1 MFCCRKKIIV
11 PFAFLFI
18 FVACGGDS
26 GSNAS
31 NDEPKSSTSA
41 TFTYKTYEGF
51 VAERPCGQSL
61 NGIAA
66 YVSSINEEYL
76 CCYDATSEIWSW
88 LSNQG
93 GSCPVIGKNE
103 FKVSSSSK
111 MEIYSSAEKSSS
123 SNYSLSSSSV
133 LDINGDYFIDNRDD
147 QAYRIVTIGS
157 QTWMAQ
163 NLNYD
168 DENGYCY
175 GNKDENCS
183 QYGRLYYGT
192 NHCPAGWH
200 LPTIDE
206 WNVLIDFVGGASV
219 AGKMLKSA
227 TGWNEFGNGVDAYEF
242 SALPAGSYYARQ
254 SFNAI
259 GDGTVFMADT
269 VKNDSMSVHYV
280 SINGEKDG
288 VSFGGMN
295 KKYMD
300 LPTGTSIRCL
310 KGSSA
315 VDVEKNTSSSS
326 SAAPRSSSSSYS
338 STLIDSR
345 DGQSYKVVKI
355 GKQIWMAQNL
365 NFETDDS
372 YCYDDQEENCA
383 KYGRLYTWTAAMD
396 GEGWFS
402 GDAVGCG
409 DGKKCSPT
417 YPVHGICPTGW
428 HLPSSDEW
436 ETLLTTV
443 GKDNASTVLFSK
455 TGWDGGRNGTD
466 KYGFSAL
473 PAGGKVDFGVY
484 LGAGT
489 DAYFWTSS
497 EKYSSSADVAHLTFG
512 LAIVSDDGKFAGYSV
527 RCIMD

>member
-1 MFCCRKKIIV
+1 MV
-11 PFAFLFI
+11 L
-18 FVACGGDS
+18 ACK
-26 GSNAS
+26 
-31 NDEPKSSTSA
+31 P
-41 TFTYKTYEGF
+41 
-51 VAERPCGQSL
+51 R
-61 NGIAA
+61 
-66 YVSSINEEYL
+66 
-76 CCYDATSEIWSW
+76 EIM
-88 LSNQG
+88 LRYR
-93 GSCPVIGKNE
+93 KNE
-103 FKVSSSSK
+103 FNGSSSSK
-111 MEIYSSAEKSSS
+111 MEIYSSAEERNS

-133 LDINGDYFIDNRDD
+133 LDIDGDNLVDDRDG
-147 QAYRIVTIGS
+147 QVYKIVTIGS

-168 DENGYCY
+168 EENSYCY

-183 QYGRLYYGT
+183 KYGRLYYGA

-206 WNVLIDFVGGASV
+206 WNVLIDFVGGVSV

-227 TGWNEFGNGVDAYEF
+227 SGWNEFGNGTDAYEF

-254 SFNAI
+254 SFSGI
-259 GDGTVFMADT
+259 GDGAVFMADT

-280 SINGEKDG
+280 SISGEKDG
-288 VSFGGMN
+288 VSFSGLN

-300 LPTGTSIRCL
+300 LPNGTSIRCL
-310 KGSSA
+310 KGNSA
-315 VDVEKNTSSSS
+315 VDAGKTTSSSS
-326 SAAPRSSSSSYS
+326 SVVLRSSSSSFS

-365 NFETDDS
+365 NFETEES
-372 YCYDDQEENCA
+372 YCYDDDEVNCS
-383 KYGRLYTWTAAMD
+383 KYGRLYTWASAMD
-396 GEGWFS
+396 GEGLFS
-402 GDAVGCG
+402 GNAVGCG

-417 YPVHGICPTGW
+417 YPVHGVCPMGW
-428 HLPSSDEW
+428 HLPSRDEW
-436 ETLLTTV
+436 EILLTTV

-489 DAYFWTSS
+489 KTYFWMSS
-497 EKYSSSADVAHLTFG
+497 EKYSSTADVMRLEYS
-512 LAIVSDDGKFAGYSV
+512 LAMLDDDGKFAGYSV
-527 RCIMD
+527 RCVMD

>member
-1 MFCCRKKIIV
+1 MIKNKFNWLV
-11 PFAFLFI
+11 AVSLLFI
-18 FVACGGDS
+18 IAACSGDS
-26 GSNAS
+26 GSNAAS
-31 NDEPKSSTSA
+31 EEPKSSTSA
-41 TFTYKTYEGF
+41 TFTYKTYEGLI
-51 VAERPCGQSL
+51 AERPCGQSL
-61 NGIAA
+61 NGVAA

-88 LSNQG
+88 QSNQG
-93 GSCPVIGKNE
+93 GSCPVVEKNE
-103 FKVSSSSK
+103 SKVSSSSK

-133 LDINGDYFIDNRDD
+133 LDINGDYFIDDRDD
-147 QAYRIVTIGS
+147 QSYRMVTIGS

-163 NLNYD
+163 NLNYN
-168 DENGYCY
+168 DENSYCY

-326 SAAPRSSSSSYS
+326 SVAPRSSSSSYS

-436 ETLLTTV
+436 EALLTTA

-484 LGAGT
+484 LGVGT
-489 DAYFWTSS
+489 KTFFWTSS
-497 EKYSSSADVAHLTFG
+497 EKYASSADVMRLEYSIAMLD
-512 LAIVSDDGKFAGYSV
+512 DDGKFAGYSV
-527 RCIMD
+527 RCVMD